1 MAAPNAI
8 ITSVL
13 FVALVGL
20 CIRIRHRRIVGT
32 VAMLCT
38 LVLLVMA
45 VANTQASFAPMVLT
59 VLYG

>member
-1 MAAPNAI
+1 MAAPRAI
-8 ITSVL
+8 VTGVL
-13 FVALVGL
+13 FVAFVGL
-20 CIRIRHRRIVGT
+20 CIRIRRRILST

-45 VANTQASFAPMVLT
+45 MANTQASFAPMFLT